1 MKDEGMYGKVKNVKK
16 GFYDPPLPTSVIK
29 INSER
34 KKHPTQKPIALVE
47 WILEYYSKEG
57 DIVLD
62 PTMGSGTTA
71 VACLRNN
78 RKFIG
83 IEKNEEFFEIALNRI
98 KTNI

>member
-1 MKDEGMYGKVKNVKK
+1 M
-16 GFYDPPLPTSVIK
+16 PTSVIK
-29 INSER
+29 INSARSCGNSSAKGVIGEIPL
-34 KKHPTQKPIALVE
+34 KKHPTQIPIALVE

-62 PTMGSGTTA
+62 PTMWSGTTG

-78 RKFIG
+78 RKLIG